1 LAYEFSKIEVLIA
14 DSQPM
19 VVDLIRATMRLLGVP
34 PENLHSFYDGAS
46 ALTSFKKVNHDLIIV
61 DWELQDIKGLEFIKA
76 IRSNPV
82 NPYVPVIFTTALTTA
97 KRVGEARDSGIT
109 EFLAKP
115 FTARTLA
122 ERIEVIVERPR
133 QFVLAPD
140 YRGPDRRRK
149 TGADYTGPERRGA
162 QKDLVISETDVF
174 KGQKKVRDAQFL
186 TPPNVMKQKVGSGGV
201 ATEALAKAEEYI
213 EKNTTNFKPAGIA
226 LVDALTEAL
235 RNTRNGG
242 MKSDTAIEFML
253 YPAVRLKSQGALFH
267 YPLIS
272 KISEILVN
280 FLETIET
287 TDEDVFEIVEAHR
300 VAFMYVLNND
310 INGMGG
316 PQEKTLLGDL
326 LDACGRYYKTRNI
339 KQA

>member
-1 LAYEFSKIEVLIA
+1 
-14 DSQPM
+14 
-19 VVDLIRATMRLLGVP
+19 
-34 PENLHSFYDGAS
+34 
-46 ALTSFKKVNHDLIIV
+46 
-61 DWELQDIKGLEFIKA
+61 
-76 IRSNPV
+76 
-82 NPYVPVIFTTALTTA
+82 
-97 KRVGEARDSGIT
+97 
-109 EFLAKP
+109 
-115 FTARTLA
+115 TLA

-226 LVDALTEAL
+226 LVDALAEAL